1 MAAGTDKGLIRVAS
15 FYEVPRERPAPVTQD
30 LEVGTGFEV
39 STANLRALGVTDPYA
54 AASVEAYKSGALTS
68 DERLYFTLWGS
79 RLLKAVAFDAKSRVA
94 QAGHPVHA
102 AYFIVSGKLLAVEG
116 KKVHRI
122 GPGGVIGVAEAVA
135 GLPYSKS
142 YVAVEAVEAR
152 VVDVSSIAAVLR
164 QCPTGLRGLIRTITM
179 RTLGLK
185 EIPEVLK

>member
-1 MAAGTDKGLIRVAS
+1 M
-15 FYEVPRERPAPVTQD
+15 TQD

-39 STANLRALGVTDPYA
+39 STANLRALGVTDPYS
-54 AASVEAYKSGALTS
+54 AASLQAYKSGTLSS

-79 RLLKAVAFDAKSRVA
+79 RVLKAVVFDAKRRVV
-94 QAGHPVHA
+94 QAGHPAHA

-135 GLPYSKS
+135 GLPYGKS
-142 YVAVEAVEAR
+142 YVTVEAVEAR
-152 VVDVSSIAAVLR
+152 VVDVSSIAAMIR
-164 QCPTGLRGLIRTITM
+164 QCPPGLRGLIRTITM
-179 RTLGLK
+179 RTLGIK